1 MKSSCVNKWLIGIL
15 IVFLFISFSI
25 TLPSVSAQEGTPP
38 IPTATPTGTL
48 VLETEES
55 PIATATP
62 TETTG
67 DNTFFPTA
75 TPTAFTEETPV
86 QAQEAERQVAPFQA
100 LLGESSALE
109 SIWPAFNISD
119 TDTASIDPSI
129 AVDSAGNIHMV

>member
-1 MKSSCVNKWLIGIL
+1 MKLKTNLNRWWIL
-15 IVFLFISFSI
+15 LVAIFLFVSFAL

-38 IPTATPTGTL
+38 IPTATPTGTPTP
-48 VLETEES
+48 ETEE
-55 PIATATP
+55 PPTTTATELTEESVFSP
-62 TETTG
+62 TV
-67 DNTFFPTA
+67 
-75 TPTAFTEETPV
+75 TPTAFMEETPV

>member
-1 MKSSCVNKWLIGIL
+1 MKLKTNLNRWWIL
-15 IVFLFISFSI
+15 LVAIFLFLSFAL

-38 IPTATPTGTL
+38 IPTATPTGTPTP
-48 VLETEES
+48 ETEE
-55 PIATATP
+55 PPTTTATELTEESVFSP
-62 TETTG
+62 TV
-67 DNTFFPTA
+67 
-75 TPTAFTEETPV
+75 TPTAFMEETPV